1 MSEERFLAIETKI
14 DALDTRLSGVDS
26 RLSGQI
32 EALDN
37 RLSGQI
43 TALGNQ
49 MRVLHEDTIA
59 NIKALASDFAPI
71 RREFQDADA
80 KLKEDLDQRLTP
92 LEAFARRQRGE

>member
-14 DALDTRLSGVDS
+14 DALDTRLSGLDR

-32 EALDN
+32 EALDD

-49 MRVLHEDTIA
+49 MRVSHEDTIA
-59 NIKALASDFAPI
+59 NIKALAPDFAPI

-80 KLKEDLDQRLTP
+80 NLKEEFDQRLTP
-92 LEAFARRQRGE
+92 LESFARRRRDE